1 MAQRLRIR
9 TAVNVEVIRFRQ
21 VAFERDPNFNTL
33 AWWKVNKRHYP
44 YLAAFARLVLAVPAT
59 SAPSERMFSVAG
71 LIVNKA
77 RASMQDANV
86 GMLVFLRNVLAFK
99 RRYGIIL

>member
-1 MAQRLRIR
+1 
-9 TAVNVEVIRFRQ
+9 VNVEVIRFRQ
-21 VAFERDPNFNTL
+21 VAFERDPNFDTL

-44 YLAAFARLVLAVPAT
+44 YLAALARLVLSVPAT

-71 LIVNKA
+71 LIVSKE

-86 GMLVFLRNVLAFK
+86 GMFVFLRNVFAFES
-99 RRYGIIL
+99 RYAINL